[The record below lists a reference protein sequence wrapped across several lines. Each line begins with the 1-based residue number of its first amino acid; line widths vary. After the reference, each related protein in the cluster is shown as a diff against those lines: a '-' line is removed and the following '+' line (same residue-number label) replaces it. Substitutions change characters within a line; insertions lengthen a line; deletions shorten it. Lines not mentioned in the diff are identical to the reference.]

1 MVFNNEN
8 AMLASSNADSDG
20 VVPGEQDTP
29 GTPQNIQSNSSRK
42 RDISFGTKKS
52 LALTAEQQEDL
63 LGNVAVLRVEQ
74 VGSIEGKVLEILFW
88 CLMAIFFAY
97 GIASIVLATTD
108 TTQPKESDATGIP
121 QAYFVGNLAALST
134 LLGILLFCMSFF
146 GYRLANIWRHKKYY
160 KARQKFMMIDARV
173 IGMLT
178 MVDLT
183 MIVASYGLFVAADCL
198 PNGTVLT
205 AFALIRSLIFI
216 AVLAWM
222 TITARLMRVYSNIK
236 NESFLDRLTSFSS
249 IMTKQENEDP
259 TDPHTDVEK
268 NMRQDPDRIL
278 LIDQPLSVIVKDQMV
293 FLIIYGVYMVVI
305 VIAVIF
311 RISQAS
317 PDSPSLPP
325 KDIYACPVQYQEMV
339 AETGINCSPTTADI
353 ISYVVMAVAIFAY
366 VLLYLL
372 GVRHSWASQKNL
384 PNSHFRLSK
393 LFLRIQMRYGRLL
406 FFAIVFTGVIVDL
419 ASIGTCR
426 GRINSVLGSPSSH
439 LALGVYACTVLLLF
453 APAKANDSYNRMIF
467 KTIAWTDDDIE
478 ERKKERREMIEKM
491 QGEESMIGKMST
503 APAKFIA
510 KQIGAPDSLGLF
522 KKPMEAVIC
531 MEYLCKTFLWSRAAY
546 RRIDL
551 GLPEYV
557 PEDKKDLFPF
567 GEKSILSVF
576 GMNLLKHFYEP
587 KMDTYCMMGSGN
599 NTLVIS
605 FRGTASGAN
614 ILTDLKAWSTSYP
627 PHPYLT
633 SRDTFGE
640 DPSSGFQ
647 SIGSK
652 VFRLPVRVHKGF
664 YEAWTSDGF
673 NTQVIEAAVAEIGKM
688 KDADVFITGHSLGGA
703 LACLAAVELKI
714 ALPSNNKVHVYTYGA
729 PRVGNMHFGTF
740 ANALIPDYWHIVG
753 TEDPVA
759 RIPKGS
765 YKRSGHRVLLG
776 CNGNLEIYPSH
787 FEASLFSN
795 IGGKVSDHMLN
806 TYGKRIGQF
815 LKAQFV
821 PSLSLAGA
829 SKGVIRLSRK
839 INLEKTTCVGPMNGG
854 HLSDQNL
861 DLTPI
866 EYANP
871 PPKKQQ
877 KGNGDLKNDA
887 PCGCVFCLGK
897 KSQLKV
903 EGDLD
908 EDVYTD
914 AHSEDQEPPQTFGD
928 RVEGLFSSIVE

>member
-1 MVFNNEN
+1 MT
-8 AMLASSNADSDG
+8 ASSEDVSDG
-20 VVPGEQDTP
+20 FVPGEQDTQE
-29 GTPQNIQSNSSRK
+29 TPHNMQSKSSRRK
-42 RDISFGTKKS
+42 GMSFGTQKS
-52 LALTAEQQEDL
+52 LALTAEQKEDL

-88 CLMAIFFAY
+88 CLMTIFFAY
-97 GIASIVLATTD
+97 GIVAIVLAATD
-108 TTQPKESDATGIP
+108 TTQPDEADVTGIP
-121 QAYFVGNLAALST
+121 EAYFVGNLAALST
-134 LLGILLFCMSFF
+134 LLGILLFCMCFF
-146 GYRLANIWRHKKYY
+146 GYRIADIWRHKKYY

-173 IGMLT
+173 IGILT
-178 MVDLT
+178 LVDLT
-183 MIVASYGLFVAADCL
+183 MVVASYGLFVVADCL
-198 PNGTVLT
+198 PDGTVLS

-249 IMTKQENEDP
+249 IMRKQESKEALADA
-259 TDPHTDVEK
+259 DTDVEK
-268 NMRQDPDRIL
+268 NVGQDPDRIL
-278 LIDQPLSVIVKDQMV
+278 LIDQPLSVIIKDQVV
-293 FLIIYGVYMVVI
+293 FLIIYAVYMVVI
-305 VIAVIF
+305 VIAIIF
-311 RISQAS
+311 RIGQAS

-325 KDIYACPVQYQEMV
+325 KNIYACPVQYQEKV

-353 ISYVVMAVAIFAY
+353 ISYVIMAVAIFAY
-366 VLLYLL
+366 VLLYLV
-372 GVRHSWASQKNL
+372 GVRHSWTSQKNL

-467 KTIAWTDDDIE
+467 KTIAWTDDEVE
-478 ERKKERREMIEKM
+478 ERKKERLEMIEKM
-491 QGEESMIGKMST
+491 QSEESMIGKMST

-522 KKPMEAVIC
+522 KKPMESVIC

-557 PEDKKDLFPF
+557 PEDKEDQFPF

-614 ILTDLKAWSTSYP
+614 IWTDLKAWSTPYP
-627 PHPYLT
+627 PHRYLT
-633 SRDTFGE
+633 SSDTFGE
-640 DPSSGFQ
+640 DPGSGFQ

-652 VFRLPVRVHKGF
+652 VFKLPVRVHKGF
-664 YEAWTSDGF
+664 YDAWTSNGF
-673 NTQVIEAAVAEIGKM
+673 NKQVIEAAVAEIGKM
-688 KDADVFITGHSLGGA
+688 EDANIFVTGHSLGGA

-776 CNGNLEIYPSH
+776 FNGNLEIYPSH

-795 IGGKVSDHMLN
+795 VGGKVSDHMLN

-821 PSLSLAGA
+821 PSLSLTGA
-829 SKGVIRLSRK
+829 SKGVIRLSSK
-839 INLEKTTCVGPMNGG
+839 INLERTTCVGPMNGI

-871 PPKKQQ
+871 PPKIQQ
-877 KGNGDLKNDA
+877 QGDGNARNNTS
-887 PCGCVFCLGK
+887 CGCVPCFTN
-897 KSQLKV
+897 KSQLKA
-903 EGDLD
+903 EGDSD
-908 EDVYTD
+908 EDME
-914 AHSEDQEPPQTFGD
+914 AHVEDQEVPQTFGD
-928 RVEGLFSSIVE
+928 KLEGLFRNVLE